1 MLISEL
7 DTPAVVVDL
16 DILHRNLSRMGD
28 YCRQHGLAL
37 RPHAKTHKI
46 PALAHKQIE
55 SGAVGITVAK
65 LDEAEIMIDAGI
77 SDLLLAYPIAT
88 DRKAQRLANLAE
100 RARIAV
106 SLDSVEAA
114 QAISRQANERGVGI
128 GVLVEMDV
136 GFGRCGVAD
145 EQQALSLARR
155 IMTLPGLDFRGLM
168 FFPGN
173 LQVLPEQQE

>member
-1 MLISEL
+1 
-7 DTPAVVVDL
+7 
-16 DILHRNLSRMGD
+16 
-28 YCRQHGLAL
+28 
-37 RPHAKTHKI
+37 
-46 PALAHKQIE
+46 
-55 SGAVGITVAK
+55 
-65 LDEAEIMIDAGI
+65 
-77 SDLLLAYPIAT
+77 DLLLAYPIAT

-155 IMTLPGLDFRGLM
+155 IMTLPGIDFRGLM

-173 LQVLPEQQE
+173 LQVLPEQQEAMRKPINELLSRTLGAFEADGIPVAVVSGGSTPTAYHAHEFKGVSEIRPGV